1 MANAT
6 DLERLPIGSI
16 GHRASGWWG
25 MLAVIMTEGALFSY
39 LLFSYYYFAVQY
51 GRAFLPPDLPKLH
64 LSVPNT
70 ALLLLSSV
78 AVWWAEQ
85 GAKLGDRRR
94 LALGLAAALIMGV
107 GFVAVQALE
116 WSEQS
121 FTIASSSYG
130 SLFFT
135 ITGFHM
141 AHVIAGDIV
150 LAVLLLWTLLGYFD
164 ARRNAAVSIGAIYW
178 HFVDAVWL
186 TLFFTFYVTPRLS

>member
-1 MANAT
+1 MADVT

-51 GRAFLPPDLPKLH
+51 GREFLPPHLPKLH

-107 GFVAVQALE
+107 GFVAIQALE